1 MRWLAL
7 FLGVLLMFLAI
18 AAFLLVNALLV
29 KQSGDDVIDA
39 ITTSAV
45 PRAIPAAARL
55 AHAGAVSA
63 R

>member
-7 FLGVLLMFLAI
+7 SLGVLLVFLAL
-18 AAFLLVNALLV
+18 AAVLLV

-45 PRAIPAAARL
+45 ARAIPAAARP
-55 AHAGAVSA
+55 AHAGAVAVSA